1 MLSLKNPKLLRGWIG
16 GDLGRCRLGRR
27 FHCSAGSALH
37 GRICLWNIPCIFG
50 TAQQRHFLSWRWCI
64 LVGKMCS
71 LTDCNWVLTIQGFQI
86 WFSLSFAVPCCTKA
100 FDSSDEGYDGLLVG
114 VVAVSGTGGA
124 FAARK
129 ARMRNDVAGWVAYRL
144 T

>member
-1 MLSLKNPKLLRGWIG
+1 MQIG
-16 GDLGRCRLGRR
+16 EEIPVQCRISSTWSHL
-27 FHCSAGSALH
+27 FVEHPVH
-37 GRICLWNIPCIFG
+37 FWNCAA
-50 TAQQRHFLSWRWCI
+50 TA
-64 LVGKMCS
+64 
-71 LTDCNWVLTIQGFQI
+71 
-86 WFSLSFAVPCCTKA
+86 LSFLEMMHLGGENVQLDRLKLSFDNPRVSDLVFAEFRCAMLYSTKA

-129 ARMRNDVAGWVAYRL
+129 ARMQNDVAGWVACRL